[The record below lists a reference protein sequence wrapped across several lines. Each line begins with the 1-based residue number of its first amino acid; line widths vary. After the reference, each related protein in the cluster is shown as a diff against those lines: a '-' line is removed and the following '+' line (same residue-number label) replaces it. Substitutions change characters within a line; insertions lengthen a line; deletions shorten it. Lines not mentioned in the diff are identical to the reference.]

1 MVERIE
7 ASGGGVRNTGCIY
20 GGYGPPRSTGV
31 PIETYSSGEA
41 RIFSI
46 HPFSRDRL
54 IETWVRACV
63 TCAHTS
69 DRKHP
74 TVSGRRNAV

>member
-7 ASGGGVRNTGCIY
+7 ASGEGG
-20 GGYGPPRSTGV
+20 GGEEHGVYIWWVPRSTGV

-54 IETWVRACV
+54 IESWVRACV